1 MPAKSKG
8 DKGKDKAARAA
19 KAGEAALRLAKEH
32 KEALAAHNA
41 RLKSIE
47 RPAAGE
53 GSQSPV
59 RRMSAPASP
68 RTPTTLQRTTSG
80 SSTSRGISSSSSPA
94 AEFEYL
100 QNEYTQKQ
108 KVLVRLIILS
118 SRPSMCAGYDGR
130 SSPG

>member
-1 MPAKSKG
+1 MPAKSRG
-8 DKGKDKAARAA
+8 DKGRDKAARAA
-19 KAGEAALRLAKEH
+19 KAGETALQLAKEH

-47 RPAAGE
+47 KPAAGE

-59 RRMSAPASP
+59 RRMSAPCSP
-68 RTPTTLQRTTSG
+68 RTPTTQRATSG
-80 SSTSRGISSSSSPA
+80 SGTNRGISSSSSPA

-100 QNEYTQKQ
+100 QKEYTQKQ
-108 KVLVRLIILS
+108 QELVRLIILS
-118 SRPSMCAGYDGR
+118 SRASMCAGYDGR